1 MRAREVFGVRRAI
14 VVAPAY
20 HLPRAVAP
28 CRAVGVDADGVGDTR
43 RLRDAWRRGA
53 LREVP
58 AAVKAAW
65 DVLTR
70 PGPTYLGPRLPGV
83 DRALSTP

>member
-1 MRAREVFGVRRAI
+1 V
-14 VVAPAY
+14 
-20 HLPRAVAP
+20 L
-28 CRAVGVDADGVGDTR
+28 
-43 RLRDAWRRGA
+43 
-53 LREVP
+53 

-65 DVLTR
+65 DVLTP